1 MGAERRPVYHGTKRV
16 TGLYERTA
24 TGGRVVYELR
34 TMTHGRQQRHTLDAT
49 TKTDAIREAQA
60 ARVDLGRGDL
70 HRSPSL
76 SPTVAEVAADYI
88 EHLRA
93 RIGDRD
99 ARRRR
104 SPTTVAD
111 AERKLTLYVLP
122 TLGHLNVADLRAG
135 DVVLL
140 LDVLATKKKRT
151 KRDGKPTGTLSA
163 NTRTGAVRV
172 LSGLLTYAR
181 KRGMIER
188 NVVRD
193 LDRDDRPGAQRA
205 SEPRYLDGDQL
216 AVLLD
221 KTGETFR
228 PVAAVCCYA
237 GLRLGEA
244 LGLRWQ
250 DVDLEAGTLRVEWQL
265 GRDGQLHPVKTE
277 ASAATVAAMPALVRE
292 LTAHRRRQR
301 SRGLAAIRPGA
312 LMFTTSTGRPHSH
325 RNVLRAVHAAGTA
338 AGLNGDGREQVGVH
352 DLRHSFVA
360 QALAAGLT
368 LPEASQLAR
377 HASVAITAQV
387 YAGISDKARE
397 RASDK
402 LAASGFGA

>member
-1 MGAERRPVYHGTKRV
+1 MAAERRPVYHGPKRV
-16 TGLYERTA
+16 TGLYERT
-24 TGGRVVYELR
+24 TTDGRTVWELR
-34 TMTHGRQQRHTLDAT
+34 VLSRGRRQQVTLDAT
-49 TKTDAIREAQA
+49 TKTDAIREALA
-60 ARVDLGRGDL
+60 ARVDLDRGER

-76 SPTVAEVAADYI
+76 SPTVTEVAADYI

-122 TLGHLNVADLRAG
+122 TLGHLDVADLRSG
-135 DVVLL
+135 DVVRL

-151 KRDGKPTGTLSA
+151 KKDGKPTGTLSA

-181 KRGMIER
+181 KRGLVER
-188 NVVRD
+188 NIVRD

-216 AVLLD
+216 AGLLE
-221 KTGETFR
+221 KMGETFR

-250 DVDLEAGTLRVEWQL
+250 DVDLEAGALRVNWQL
-265 GRDGQLHPVKTE
+265 GRDGQLYPVKTE

-292 LTAHRRRQR
+292 LAAHRRRQG

-312 LMFTTSTGRPHSH
+312 LVFTTSVGRPHSH
-325 RNVLRAVHAAGTA
+325 RNVLRAVQAAADA
-338 AGLNGDGREQVGVH
+338 AGLNGHGREPVGVH

-368 LPEASQLAR
+368 LPEASTLAR
-377 HASVAITAQV
+377 HANVQVTAEV
-387 YAGISDKARE
+387 YAGLTEKARE
-397 RASDK
+397 RASEK